1 MQEGLRTPPGALG
14 CLGGQSREEPTG
26 VRSSS
31 PCPHGRSSPH
41 AKLDKL
47 YFHLPNSERSC
58 LATRPALPVHAF
70 PLWHLT
76 IQGTSLLLPRPP
88 SWALGP
94 VEQDRAPSPSLQD
107 PVCRPVSCT
116 WAWTLGPRVLPSPP
130 CALSGAV
137 KYVLRA
143 TAAWAVPEHCVSF
156 CRELSPVLFINKV
169 VDLNHPSRYFI

>member
-26 VRSSS
+26 VGSSS
-31 PCPHGRSSPH
+31 PCPRGRSPH

-47 YFHLPNSERSC
+47 YFHLSNSERSC
-58 LATRPALPVHAF
+58 LAIRPALPVHAF
-70 PLWHLT
+70 PLWHLA

-107 PVCRPVSCT
+107 PVPACVVYLSLDSGTTCPPVSSVCSVRRREVRSQSHSCLSC
-116 WAWTLGPRVLPSPP
+116 ARTLCIILLGT
-130 CALSGAV
+130 LSSSV
-137 KYVLRA
+137 YK
-143 TAAWAVPEHCVSF
+143 
-156 CRELSPVLFINKV
+156 
-169 VDLNHPSRYFI
+169 